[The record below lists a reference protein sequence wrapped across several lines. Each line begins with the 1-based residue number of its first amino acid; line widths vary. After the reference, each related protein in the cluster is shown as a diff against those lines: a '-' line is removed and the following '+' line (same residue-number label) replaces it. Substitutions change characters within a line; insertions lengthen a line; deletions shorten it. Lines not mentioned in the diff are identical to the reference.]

1 MVTMPAETRKDL
13 RMSSVKR
20 LVAIILGVLFLLVIV
35 ISAVG
40 FSHHA
45 RKKKLTTTFAKV
57 QVGDTRESIVQMLGQ
72 PQEIENCYDSHSSEE
87 PTKRCFETYWY
98 ITFLERW
105 GFSFNKDGK
114 VIDKTHNV
122 SF

>member
-1 MVTMPAETRKDL
+1 M
-13 RMSSVKR
+13 
-20 LVAIILGVLFLLVIV
+20 LLLLIGA
-35 ISAVG
+35 SAVAVS
-40 FSHHA
+40 SHI
-45 RKKKLTTTFAKV
+45 RKKKITRTFAKV
-57 QVGDTRESIVQMLGQ
+57 QVGDTKQSIVQTLGPPKEVQ
-72 PQEIENCYDSHSSEE
+72 NCYDSRSNEDPS
-87 PTKRCFETYWY
+87 KRCVETYWY

>member
-1 MVTMPAETRKDL
+1 M
-13 RMSSVKR
+13 KR
-20 LVAIILGVLFLLVIV
+20 FTAIILGVLLVLLIV
-35 ISAVG
+35 VSAVAL
-40 FSHHA
+40 SHHV

-57 QVGDTRESIVQMLGQ
+57 QVGDTKESVVQTLGQ
-72 PQEIENCYDSHSSEE
+72 PEEVENCYDSRSNEE
-87 PTKRCFETYWY
+87 LTKRCVETYWY
-98 ITFLERW
+98 MTFLERW